1 MNNILIIGLG
11 LIGGSIAKSLHTNN
25 HELNI
30 FAFDQN
36 SSPISIAMGEGIIKK
51 EINIFDDFNSIYEN
65 KIDLIIIATPGSVTK
80 KILLHFKEIG
90 LLNSDITITDTAS
103 SKSDMLDDFDN
114 VSNLVLS
121 HPMSGSDK
129 AGYKAANNEL
139 YENKKTIVLNPF
151 SASDKHLQIVMN
163 LWKLLGST
171 PYIMNPEDHDKAMA
185 FASHLPHLISFSL
198 LHSIMNQ
205 DDNNINNFAA
215 GGLKEFLRIAGSDP
229 EMWSDIFNSNQNN
242 IIEALEL
249 FKDSLDE
256 IKNKFSDKDELKEL
270 INKIKQYKQN
280 SF

>member
-25 HELNI
+25 HKLNI

-36 SSPISIAMGEGIIKK
+36 SSPISIAMDEGVIKE

-65 KIDLIIIATPGSVTK
+65 EIELIIIATPGSVTK
-80 KILLHFKEIG
+80 KILVHFNEIG

-121 HPMSGSDK
+121 HPMSGSDQS
-129 AGYKAANNEL
+129 GYKAANNEL

-171 PYIMNPEDHDKAMA
+171 PYLMNPEDHDKAMA

>member
-36 SSPISIAMGEGIIKK
+36 SSPISIAMDEGIIKE

-65 KIDLIIIATPGSVTK
+65 EIDLIIIATPGSVTK

-121 HPMSGSDK
+121 HPMSGSDQS
-129 AGYKAANNEL
+129 GYKAANNEL

-151 SASDKHLQIVMN
+151 SASDKHLQLVMN

-171 PYIMNPEDHDKAMA
+171 PYIMNSEDHDKAMA
-185 FASHLPHLISFSL
+185 FASHLPHLLSFSL

>member
-1 MNNILIIGLG
+1 MNNILIIGMG

-36 SSPISIAMGEGIIKK
+36 SAPISIAMDEGIIKE
-51 EINIFDDFNSIYEN
+51 EINIFNNFNSIYEN
-65 KIDLIIIATPGSVTK
+65 EIDLIIIATPGSVTK
-80 KILLHFKEIG
+80 KTLLHFNEIG

-103 SKSDMLDDFDN
+103 SKSGMLDDFDN

-121 HPMSGSDK
+121 HPMSGSDQS
-129 AGYKAANNEL
+129 GYKAAYSEL

-171 PYIMNPEDHDKAMA
+171 PYLMNPEDHDKAMA

-242 IIEALEL
+242 IIEAVEL

-256 IKNKFSDKDELKEL
+256 IRNKFSDKDELKEL
-270 INKIKQYKQN
+270 INKIKKYKEN

>member
-11 LIGGSIAKSLHTNN
+11 LIGGSIAKSLHTNH

-36 SSPISIAMGEGIIKK
+36 SSPISTAMAEGVIKE
-51 EINIFDDFNSIYEN
+51 EINIFDDFNTIYEN
-65 KIDLIIIATPGSVTK
+65 EIDLIIIATPGSATQ

-103 SKSDMLDDFDN
+103 SKSDMLDNFDN
-114 VSNLVLS
+114 VSNLALS
-121 HPMSGSDK
+121 HPMSGSDR
-129 AGYKAANNEL
+129 AGYSAANSKL

-171 PYIMNPEDHDKAMA
+171 PYVMNPEDHDKAMA

-205 DDNNINNFAA
+205 GDSNINNFAA

-229 EMWSDIFNSNQNN
+229 EMWSDIFSSNQNN
-242 IIEALEL
+242 IVEALEL

-256 IKNKFSDKDELKEL
+256 IKNKFSDRDELKEL

>member
-11 LIGGSIAKSLHTNN
+11 LIGGSIAKSLHTSN
-25 HELNI
+25 HKLNI

-36 SSPISIAMGEGIIKK
+36 SSPISIAMDEGIIKE

-65 KIDLIIIATPGSVTK
+65 EIELIIIATPGSVTK

-121 HPMSGSDK
+121 HPMSGSDQS
-129 AGYKAANNEL
+129 GYKAANNEL

-163 LWKLLGST
+163 LWKLIGST
-171 PYIMNPEDHDKAMA
+171 PYLMNPEDHDMAMA

-249 FKDSLDE
+249 FKDSVDE

>member
-11 LIGGSIAKSLHTNN
+11 LIGGSIAKSLHKNN

-36 SSPISIAMGEGIIKK
+36 PSSISNAITEDIIK
-51 EINIFDDFNSIYEN
+51 EQINIFDDFNSIHEN
-65 KIDLIIIATPGSVTK
+65 EIDLIIIATPGSVTQ
-80 KILLHFKEIG
+80 KILLHFEEVG

-103 SKSDMLDDFDN
+103 SKSDMLDDFNN

-129 AGYKAANNEL
+129 AGYEAAKKEL

-163 LWKLLGST
+163 LWKFLGST

-205 DDNNINNFAA
+205 DDCNINNFAA

-256 IKNKFSDKDELKEL
+256 IKNKFSNKDELKEL
-270 INKIKQYKQN
+270 IDTIKQYKQN

>member
-65 KIDLIIIATPGSVTK
+65 EIDLIIIATPGSVTK

-121 HPMSGSDK
+121 HPMSGSDQS
-129 AGYKAANNEL
+129 GYKAANNEL
-139 YENKKTIVLNPF
+139 YENKKTIVLNPY

-163 LWKLLGST
+163 LWKILGST
-171 PYIMNPEDHDKAMA
+171 PFIMNPEDHDKAMA

-198 LHSIMNQ
+198 LHSIMNK

-242 IIEALEL
+242 II
-249 FKDSLDE
+249 
-256 IKNKFSDKDELKEL
+256 KFFFTFF
-270 INKIKQYKQN
+270 QN
-280 SF
+280 FNYWNITFFLCFYT

>member
-1 MNNILIIGLG
+1 MNNILIIGMG

-36 SSPISIAMGEGIIKK
+36 SAPISIAMDEGIIKE
-51 EINIFDDFNSIYEN
+51 EINIFNNFNSIYEN
-65 KIDLIIIATPGSVTK
+65 EIDLIIIATPGSVTK
-80 KILLHFKEIG
+80 KTLLHFNEIG

-103 SKSDMLDDFDN
+103 SKSGMLDDFDN

-121 HPMSGSDK
+121 HPMSGSDQS
-129 AGYKAANNEL
+129 GYKAAYSEL

-171 PYIMNPEDHDKAMA
+171 PYLMNPEDHDKAMA

-229 EMWSDIFNSNQNN
+229 EMWSDIFSSNQNN

>member
-11 LIGGSIAKSLHTNN
+11 LIGGSIAKSLHSNN
-25 HELNI
+25 PEINI

-36 SSPISIAMGEGIIKK
+36 SSSISIAMGEGIIKE
-51 EINIFDDFNSIYEN
+51 EINIFDDFNSIYKNE
-65 KIDLIIIATPGSVTK
+65 IDLIIIATPGSITK
-80 KILLHFKEIG
+80 KILLHFNEIE

-121 HPMSGSDK
+121 HPMSGSDQS
-129 AGYKAANNEL
+129 GYKAAKNEL

-171 PYIMNPEDHDKAMA
+171 PYIMNPEDHDKAVA

-205 DDNNINNFAA
+205 DDININNFAA

>member
-36 SSPISIAMGEGIIKK
+36 SSPISIAMAEGIIKE

-65 KIDLIIIATPGSVTK
+65 EIDLIIIATPGSVTK
-80 KILLHFKEIG
+80 KILLHFNEIG

-103 SKSDMLDDFDN
+103 SKSDILDDFDN

-121 HPMSGSDK
+121 HPMSGSDQS
-129 AGYKAANNEL
+129 GYKAANNEL

-163 LWKLLGST
+163 LWELLGST
-171 PYIMNPEDHDKAMA
+171 PYTMNPEDHDKAMA

-242 IIEALEL
+242 IIEALEI